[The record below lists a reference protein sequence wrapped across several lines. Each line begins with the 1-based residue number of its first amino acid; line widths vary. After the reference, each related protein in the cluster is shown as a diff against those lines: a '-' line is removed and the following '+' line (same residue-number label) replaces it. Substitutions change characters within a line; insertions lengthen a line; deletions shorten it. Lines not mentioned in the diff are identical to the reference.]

1 MAKRKAQF
9 DAVEKLS
16 KTPKRNLEESEFS
29 AEFSHGENVM
39 KGFNR
44 NSKHGR
50 EGKNQ

>member
-9 DAVEKLS
+9 DAVEKYT
-16 KTPKRNLEESEFS
+16 KTPKKNVQEQEFSSEF
-29 AEFSHGENVM
+29 AHGENVM

-50 EGKNQ
+50 EGKNE